1 MKIPELSRYTDYRLY
16 LKDFYEAKQFETRD
30 RLRPYTYSDFSAGAD
45 IRSPNYLKLIIEGKR
60 NLSTE
65 MAKKFARALRLPRRQ
80 VKEFELLVE
89 YNQEKDTLLRNRH
102 LKSLSELRARDAVKS
117 GQISSKAYN
126 QVSNWLMWV
135 LYAMVDQQGVKFEH
149 SSLREALGGLVNEAQ
164 ISDALGKLVA
174 SGRIEIDEISKF
186 ALKKTTSM
194 QDGEKIPAELVRKI
208 QSELIYLGLEA
219 LHRYGPTEREVSGVT
234 LAMTQKEY
242 EWVRFEL
249 RKLRKQVQTEIQT
262 NRESELGER
271 VYQFNV
277 QLFPITDPVQG
288 EKGKKKS
295 LEDSSL
301 S

>member
-1 MKIPELSRYTDYRLY
+1 MSMPELSQYTDYRLY
-16 LKDFYEAKQFETRD
+16 LKDFYESKQQETQT
-30 RLRPYTYSDFSAGAD
+30 RLRPYTYSDFSAAAD

-60 NLSTE
+60 NLSPD
-65 MAKKFARALRLPRRQ
+65 MALKFARALKLPRRQ
-80 VKEFELLVE
+80 VKEFGLLVE

-102 LKSLSELRARDAVKS
+102 LKSLSELRAKDAVKA

-126 QVSNWLMWV
+126 QVSSWLMWV
-135 LYAMVDQQGVKFEH
+135 LYAMVDQQGVRFEP

-164 ISDALGKLVA
+164 ITSALGKLVD
-174 SGRIEIDEISKF
+174 SGRIEIDELSKF
-186 ALKKTTSM
+186 AMKTKSNGAG
-194 QDGEKIPAELVRKI
+194 DVKIPAELVRKI

-262 NRESELGER
+262 KRESELGER

-277 QLFPITDPVQG
+277 QLFPITDAVQG
-288 EKGKKKS
+288 RKGKKKS
-295 LEDSSL
+295 LEDPSL

>member
-1 MKIPELSRYTDYRLY
+1 MEKPELSRYSDYRLY
-16 LKDFYEAKQFETRD
+16 LKDFYKVKQWETRSH
-30 RLRPYTYSDFSAGAD
+30 LRPYTYSDFSAAAD
-45 IRSPNYLKLIIEGKR
+45 IRSPNYLKLIMEGKR
-60 NLSTE
+60 NLSSE
-65 MAKKFARALRLPRRQ
+65 MAKKFARALKLQRRQ

-102 LKSLSELRARDAVKS
+102 LKNLSELRAKDAVKS

-126 QVSNWLMWV
+126 QVSSWLMWV
-135 LYAMVDQQGVKFEH
+135 LYAMVDQQGVRFKP

-164 ISDALGKLVA
+164 IND
-174 SGRIEIDEISKF
+174 
-186 ALKKTTSM
+186 ALKKLVDSGKIEVDELSGFAMKKTSSPK
-194 QDGEKIPAELVRKI
+194 DEEKIPAELVRKI

-262 NRESELGER
+262 NRSEELGER

-277 QLFPITDPVQG
+277 QLFPITEPV
-288 EKGKKKS
+288 KSKKKS
-295 LEDSSL
+295 LEDSVHL
-301 S
+301 K